1 MVERFVGAPRLVK
14 PPEDRLDSWKEIA
27 SHLKRDVTTVQRWE
41 KREGMP
47 VHRHLHDNKGSIYA
61 FSSELDTWLQ
71 SRKVSCGEQEKKEE
85 QGEPGPLLAEAEHGS
100 PQLLQSQIRR
110 WQRWL
115 IFGGIVALV
124 LVAVTYVLNLN
135 RARGT
140 ARPKI
145 TSIAVLPLKNLSG
158 DPTQDYLA
166 AGMTESLIGRLSGIR
181 DLRVT
186 SRTSVMRFGDTQL
199 SAPEIART
207 LGVDALVEGSVIRE
221 GNRIRVHAQLIR
233 GATDEHFWSETYDR
247 ELRDALSL
255 ESEVAQSIAQKVE
268 VTITGKER
276 ENLRAVRSVPLE
288 VYESYLK
295 GRFALDKSNTRAE
308 IEQSVGYFD
317 EALKQDPT
325 FAPAYVGIAEANT
338 RLGLVFFGAR
348 PDETHP
354 KVISASRKALELDPD
369 LIEAHVLLA
378 NVLQEEWHWAEA
390 EAEYKRALELNP
402 NDAGAHAEFA
412 LWQLCQG
419 NKDDALAIVRRGRE
433 LDPLAVSGTSVAWI
447 LFQSHR
453 YDEALQELRT
463 VLAVRPNDTG
473 ALTVLGFV
481 LVADNRPSEAIP
493 ALERAVSISNGSP
506 AASGVLVRA
515 YAHAGRRPDAL
526 RLLGELKK
534 RNVAG
539 FVPAAAFVN
548 SYLGLGEND
557 QAFAWLERAFSEHS
571 NILQF
576 MRVHPYFDP
585 LRSDPRFAG
594 LVRRVGLD
602 TSH

>member
-1 MVERFVGAPRLVK
+1 M
-14 PPEDRLDSWKEIA
+14 
-27 SHLKRDVTTVQRWE
+27 
-41 KREGMP
+41 
-47 VHRHLHDNKGSIYA
+47 
-61 FSSELDTWLQ
+61 
-71 SRKVSCGEQEKKEE
+71 
-85 QGEPGPLLAEAEHGS
+85 
-100 PQLLQSQIRR
+100 
-110 WQRWL
+110 
-115 IFGGIVALV
+115 
-124 LVAVTYVLNLN
+124 
-135 RARGT
+135 
-140 ARPKI
+140 
-145 TSIAVLPLKNLSG
+145 
-158 DPTQDYLA
+158 
-166 AGMTESLIGRLSGIR
+166 
-181 DLRVT
+181 
-186 SRTSVMRFGDTQL
+186 
-199 SAPEIART
+199 
-207 LGVDALVEGSVIRE
+207 
-221 GNRIRVHAQLIR
+221 
-233 GATDEHFWSETYDR
+233 
-247 ELRDALSL
+247 
-255 ESEVAQSIAQKVE
+255 
-268 VTITGKER
+268 
-276 ENLRAVRSVPLE
+276 
-288 VYESYLK
+288 
-295 GRFALDKSNTRAE
+295 
-308 IEQSVGYFD
+308 
-317 EALKQDPT
+317 
-325 FAPAYVGIAEANT
+325 
-338 RLGLVFFGAR
+338 
-348 PDETHP
+348 
-354 KVISASRKALELDPD
+354 ISASRKALELDPD

-602 TSH
+602 SSH